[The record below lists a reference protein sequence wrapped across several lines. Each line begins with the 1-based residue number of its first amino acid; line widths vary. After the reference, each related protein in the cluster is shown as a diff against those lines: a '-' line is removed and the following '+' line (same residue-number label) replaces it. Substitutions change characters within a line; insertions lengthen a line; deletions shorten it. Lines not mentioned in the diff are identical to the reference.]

1 MQLKD
6 MAKVEAMRLF
16 VKVLEESVQ
25 VPFDVCIGRWDFF
38 PYPMH

>member
-25 VPFDVCIGRWDFF
+25 VTILDKAHAADC
-38 PYPMH
+38 